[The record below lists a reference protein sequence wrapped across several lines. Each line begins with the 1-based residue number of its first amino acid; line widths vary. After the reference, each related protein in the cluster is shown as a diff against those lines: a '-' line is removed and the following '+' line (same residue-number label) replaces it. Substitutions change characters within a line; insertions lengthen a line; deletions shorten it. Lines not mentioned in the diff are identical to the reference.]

1 MKGPKMLFARD
12 TQIDRLVETISRII
26 RDKRLEKDRRG
37 QWFANS
43 QLDNLRQLLER
54 KGYKTARLF
63 QAGKIERG
71 SNRWELLRN
80 EALLQILDEV
90 GGSNLD
96 VMTCSYILG
105 KLNSIMDEFEKK
117 GGRNV

>member
-1 MKGPKMLFARD
+1 MKGPKMLFIRD
-12 TQIDRLVETISRII
+12 TQIDKLLEGISKVVKK
-26 RDKRLEKDRRG
+26 KRMEKDRRG
-37 QWFANS
+37 QWFANN

-63 QAGKIERG
+63 QVGKIERG
-71 SNRWELLRN
+71 SNRWEFVRN
-80 EALLQILDEV
+80 EALLEILDEV
-90 GGSNLD
+90 ASSDID

-105 KLNSIMDEFEKK
+105 KLNSLIDELEKK